1 MRMRSLFKLI
11 IFLVIGSALL
21 FSGLSCSKRK
31 SGGNIKSNVSAP
43 EVKERSLKSDPA
55 SKEGVSEEMR
65 GTLEIQVLGFEDGG
79 RIPTKYT
86 CDGPDVAPGIKWTSP
101 PEGTKSFVLI
111 VSDPDAPMGTF
122 YHLVIYDIPPSIA
135 SLSEGFSV
143 DDLRELG
150 AKVGQN
156 DFGKLGYNGPCPPPG
171 KPHRYYF
178 TIYALDVRTIGL
190 PEGADAGKVLSAI
203 KGHILGQ
210 ASYMGV
216 YGR

>member
-1 MRMRSLFKLI
+1 MRTLFKLI
-11 IFLVIGSALL
+11 IFLIIGSVLL

-31 SGGNIKSNVSAP
+31 SEENIKPKVSAP
-43 EVKERSLKSDPA
+43 EVKERTLKTDPA
-55 SKEGVSEEMR
+55 SKEVSEEIR
-65 GTLEIQVLGFEDGG
+65 GTLEIQVLGFENGG
-79 RIPTKYT
+79 KIPTKYT
-86 CDGPDVAPGIKWTSP
+86 CDGSDIAPGIKWTSP

-143 DDLRELG
+143 EDLREMG

-156 DFGKLGYNGPCPPPG
+156 GFGKLGYNGPCPPPG

-178 TIYALDVRTIGL
+178 TIYALDVDSIGL
-190 PEGADAGKVLSAI
+190 PEGADARKVLKAI
-203 KGHILGQ
+203 KGHILEQ
-210 ASYMGV
+210 ASYMGA